1 MRELS
6 RIAPSSTIRWA
17 NVGKAVVGYR
27 PGKVKVTLEGV
38 CRLRGSTMS
47 GHAMRRGWAARLRKS
62 PHFVIAATL
71 VAVAVPITF
80 ASSANATSTFGGFEL
95 DGNLNAAAAF
105 DWDSA
110 AVQVPHTQPVQT
122 DLLGTADTSTFTGS
136 KENNPDGWAT
146 KSGSPGKDD
155 I

>member
-1 MRELS
+1 MGALRSGFFAVSLRGARFEGREVPLGVVMRELS

-71 VAVAVPITF
+71 VAVAVPISF
-80 ASSANATSTFGGFEL
+80 A
-95 DGNLNAAAAF
+95 
-105 DWDSA
+105 
-110 AVQVPHTQPVQT
+110 
-122 DLLGTADTSTFTGS
+122 
-136 KENNPDGWAT
+136 
-146 KSGSPGKDD
+146 
-155 I
+155 